1 MEVLSLSLGIG
12 TSIAQRVSKVNIYLL
27 LSKALSLS
35 SAHCSPLDPVCPWIS
50 QQIKSKHRSNAIPS
64 RLCAMRKKRET
75 TLTGSKDFNKS
86 PSKRVSGQSGLQ
98 DKDSG
103 ALLFLAALSR
113 ERSRVYKH
121 KSHKHFLQSY
131 SYNFHQSEIKD
142 EGHSL

>member
-35 SAHCSPLDPVCPWIS
+35 SAHCSLLGPVCPWIS

-64 RLCAMRKKRET
+64 GLCAMRKKRET
-75 TLTGSKDFNKS
+75 TLMGSKDFNKS

-98 DKDSG
+98 DKDLG
-103 ALLFLAALSR
+103 A
-113 ERSRVYKH
+113 
-121 KSHKHFLQSY
+121 
-131 SYNFHQSEIKD
+131 
-142 EGHSL
+142 